1 MFEKIMQFLKEV
13 RTEIKKVSWPSRKQ
27 VVGSTTVVLVTVG
40 LMGLFLW
47 MVDIGLQNLIGL
59 IIR

>member
-1 MFEKIMQFLKEV
+1 MFNKIAQFLKEV

-27 VVGSTTVVLVTVG
+27 VVGSTAVVLVTVG